1 MPKSRGIDLRYEPVW
16 VRKGKKN
23 GPVHWG
29 HAWSIVKVGKGR
41 ALISS
46 MSSYFVVTFSFQRTD
61 MFPKAGVLT
70 WVRRNLRSLWG
81 LGVTTEL
88 GLFLTGC
95 LWGAFRMTPDNA
107 DPGTSSQGTCGTEV
121 PDCEAPQGILAN
133 PEVHCWA
140 VQEVRR
146 ALLAS
151 PPLARI
157 PGQTSL
163 SWALVLVLALIC
175 FVTGG

>member
-1 MPKSRGIDLRYEPVW
+1 MLWISALLKLLWITRGVHFPKLFMPKSRGIDLRYEPVW

-41 ALISS
+41 SLISS

-81 LGVTTEL
+81 RGVTTEL
-88 GLFLTGC
+88 GLFLTSC

-107 DPGTSSQGTCGTEV
+107 DPGTFSPSQ
-121 PDCEAPQGILAN
+121 
-133 PEVHCWA
+133 
-140 VQEVRR
+140 
-146 ALLAS
+146 LLNRS
-151 PPLARI
+151 ARLWS
-157 PGQTSL
+157 TSGDSGL
-163 SWALVLVLALIC
+163 P
-175 FVTGG
+175 